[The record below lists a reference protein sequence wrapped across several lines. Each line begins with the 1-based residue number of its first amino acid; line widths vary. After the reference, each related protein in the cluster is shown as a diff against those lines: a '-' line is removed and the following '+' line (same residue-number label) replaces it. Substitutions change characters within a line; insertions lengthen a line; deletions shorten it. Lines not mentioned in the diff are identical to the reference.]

1 MFSAHRLELI
11 VLKSSSSRCHLRLLK
26 CAETETKSESEEN
39 GAVGDR
45 DGKKREQHEKV
56 VNNFMQIKG
65 EQ

>member
-1 MFSAHRLELI
+1 MGHGQTGAKRVLQSPPSASAEM
-11 VLKSSSSRCHLRLLK
+11 SRDRN
-26 CAETETKSESEEN
+26 KSESEEN

>member
-1 MFSAHRLELI
+1 MEMDPSVVAICVCSNEQ
-11 VLKSSSSRCHLRLLK
+11 
-26 CAETETKSESEEN
+26 TKSESETN

>member
-1 MFSAHRLELI
+1 MPTEDMEMHASVSAICVCSNEQ
-11 VLKSSSSRCHLRLLK
+11 
-26 CAETETKSESEEN
+26 TKSESEKN